1 MKERVN
7 NNAEILNDKERE
19 SVNHTLMQKNPIH
32 LVEEIIVDLPPLPP
46 VGWKSIEHSQRG
58 QRDVYD
64 LICHGRVTTPLVVE
78 GGNIVIL
85 IVMGIHIFPVGSNFL
100 SL

>member
-1 MKERVN
+1 MPTILLEFHICNMGSLTSDDMVLSIEGNKIASKIEPMKERVN

-46 VGWKSIEHSQRG
+46 VWG
-58 QRDVYD
+58 
-64 LICHGRVTTPLVVE
+64 GRV
-78 GGNIVIL
+78 
-85 IVMGIHIFPVGSNFL
+85 
-100 SL
+100 